1 MVLLNSSYKG
11 ISHGQPYSAVTGLKL
26 SSLSSSMALPV
37 VDAKDAGEEV
47 SEEHLQSAYQSL
59 GGSIS
64 CPQLYQTILDGFV

>member
-1 MVLLNSSYKG
+1 MVLLDSPYKG

-47 SEEHLQSAYQSL
+47 
-59 GGSIS
+59 
-64 CPQLYQTILDGFV
+64 